1 MYSLFTP
8 RVIGKKNSPW
18 CVIGHP
24 LSQGK
29 GKGPGNEAGD
39 LIEKFSVVRDWY
51 APPSSTAT
59 LEIFEKRKTTN
70 LLLKHR
76 QLRPSDKCKPVKLL
90 ITFRCRR
97 IHFHNFTLLSDK
109 RFWNS
114 WKTVMITYAV
124 TLKWELL
131 YFFVLLLVR
140 YKQSGANFL
149 TIAWNHLAK
158 GLLWVCL
165 RMGEDDSASARNL
178 LFFFYSLR

>member
-1 MYSLFTP
+1 MRDWTTSFP
-8 RVIGKKNSPW
+8 G
-18 CVIGHP
+18 
-24 LSQGK
+24 QGK
-29 GKGPGNEAGD
+29 RPWERGWWFDRKIQRGAWLVCP
-39 LIEKFSVVRDWY
+39 
-51 APPSSTAT
+51 PPSSTAT